1 MKKRALKLIGIWIM
15 FFSSA
20 ALMYFSHLVVLNI
33 KSYDTL
39 GVQAPGDVNLMPV
52 LYSLSIVAIGYT
64 IYKVGTKLG
73 NKISRGSRSKLQ
85 SSSAN

>member
-15 FFSSA
+15 FFSSV

-39 GVQAPGDVNLMPV
+39 GVQASGEVNLTPV
-52 LYSLSIVAIGYT
+52 LYSITVVLIGYA
-64 IYKVGTKLG
+64 IYKIGAKLG
-73 NKISRGSRSKLQ
+73 AKIQRSTRKNSV
-85 SSSAN
+85 SSTSF